1 MDLVNEEKQRNEF
14 RNILFDLSESQEI
27 LRDKSDRSKIY
38 KRLEMLYQPSSDG
51 ESFRHF
57 YSDIFSVLTMIKQ
70 GDKPG
75 SVDVLGQNLSEIRKG
90 YRPINTDSTGNLI
103 DISDKINKLYDH
115 VSLDIARMGYSDAAD
130 WKLSQESNLANIR
143 SQISEITVSQEKLR
157 QEAQTIGN
165 TQKEQKESLDNAQRE
180 YIAILGI
187 FAAVVLA
194 FTGGIAFSTSVLQNL
209 HVSSIYRIILVSLV
223 IGLVLINLLYG
234 LFYYIDRL
242 VNKSSEAKIA
252 PLKIV
257 NVVFILL
264 LISTILAWAMG
275 FVEKRN
281 TYVNGLGSSIQIES
295 IDVNVQ
301 NL

>member
-1 MDLVNEEKQRNEF
+1 MDLINEEKYRNKF

-27 LRDKSDRSKIY
+27 LRDKSDRSRIY
-38 KRLEMLYQPSSDG
+38 KPLEMLYQPSSDG

-57 YSDIFSVLTMIKQ
+57 YSDIFSVLTTVKQ

-90 YRPINTDSTGNLI
+90 YQAINTDSTGKLI

-165 TQKEQKESLDNAQRE
+165 TQNGQKESLDNAQRE

-209 HVSSIYRIILVSLV
+209 HVSSIYRIILIFLV
-223 IGLVLINLLYG
+223 IGLVFINLLYG

-242 VNKSSEAKIA
+242 VNKSSETKIK

-264 LISTILAWAMG
+264 MVSTILAWAMG
-275 FVEKRN
+275 LVEKRN
-281 TYVNGLGSSIQIES
+281 TYINGLGSSIQIES
-295 IDVNVQ
+295 IDVNIQ